1 MIQLMEQ
8 YGILKNYI
16 VQINNSKYRGSIM
29 KDKSNEEKVKVKEE
43 KDKINKIILTILLIL
58 VILVIAIGIVYGGR
72 IINKVKLDREL
83 GNLADKETSSES
95 NITLVTSGEFGVVE
109 QKIKEYYDEYLDLR
123 KGFMDKVNDEKLEE
137 ILKTENYN
145 EDGPEFTES
154 VNYLNTSKEEFNN
167 IAENLLDLLSK
178 ENIVSRIENESIG
191 DYYKDLYKG
200 YFLEGDRLAD
210 TFEESY
216 QDIKDVQSLMNN
228 LYDNEIKI
236 LNFLTENAEH
246 WEVLDDKLTFND
258 DALSEEYNNM
268 KENLYSEQ

>member
-1 MIQLMEQ
+1 
-8 YGILKNYI
+8 
-16 VQINNSKYRGSIM
+16 M
-29 KDKSNEEKVKVKEE
+29 KEKSNEEDKAENKA
-43 KDKINKIILTILLIL
+43 KDKIKTKTSKENKKAKNDKDEEKINKVILTILLIL
-58 VILVIAIGIVYGGR
+58 VILVIAIGIIFGGR

-83 GNLADKETSSES
+83 GNLADKENSSEDFS
-95 NITLVTSGEFGVVE
+95 NTTLVTSGEFGIVE

-123 KGFMDKVNDEKLEE
+123 NQFMDKVNDEKLEE

-145 EDGPEFTES
+145 TDGPEFTES

-167 IAENLLDLLSK
+167 IAEKLLDLLSK

-200 YFLEGDRLAD
+200 YFLEGDKLASS
-210 TFEESY
+210 FEETY

-258 DALSEEYNNM
+258 SALSEEYNNM
-268 KENLYSEQ
+268 KENLYK

>member
-1 MIQLMEQ
+1 MKE
-8 YGILKNYI
+8 K
-16 VQINNSKYRGSIM
+16 SK
-29 KDKSNEEKVKVKEE
+29 EEKVKVKEE

-137 ILKTENYN
+137 ILQTENYN
-145 EDGPEFTES
+145 TDGPEFTES

-210 TFEESY
+210 TFQESY

-236 LNFLTENAEH
+236 LNFLTENKEN

-258 DALSEEYNNM
+258 SELSEEYNNM
-268 KENLYSEQ
+268 KENLYKENFQ

>member
-1 MIQLMEQ
+1 ME
-8 YGILKNYI
+8 
-16 VQINNSKYRGSIM
+16 SKA
-29 KDKSNEEKVKVKEE
+29 NEEESKEDIE
-43 KDKINKIILTILLIL
+43 DKKINKIILTILLIL

-123 KGFMDKVNDEKLEE
+123 NRFMDKVNDEKLEE
-137 ILKTENYN
+137 ILQTENYN
-145 EDGPEFTES
+145 TDGPEFTES
-154 VNYLNTSKEEFNN
+154 VNYLSTSKEEFNN

-210 TFEESY
+210 TFQESY

-236 LNFLTENAEH
+236 LNFLTENKEN

-258 DALSEEYNNM
+258 SELSEEYNNM
-268 KENLYSEQ
+268 KENLYKENFQ

>member
-1 MIQLMEQ
+1 
-8 YGILKNYI
+8 
-16 VQINNSKYRGSIM
+16 M
-29 KDKSNEEKVKVKEE
+29 KEKSKEE
-43 KDKINKIILTILLIL
+43 DKADNKAKDKINKVILTILLIL

-83 GNLADKETSSES
+83 GNLADKESSNDFS
-95 NITLVTSGEFGVVE
+95 NTTLVTSGEFGIVE

-123 KGFMDKVNDEKLEE
+123 NQFMDKVNDEKLED
-137 ILKTENYN
+137 ILQTENYN
-145 EDGPEFTES
+145 TDGPEFTES

-167 IAENLLDLLSK
+167 IADKLLDLLSK
-178 ENIVSRIENESIG
+178 ENILSRIENESIS

-200 YFLEGDRLAD
+200 YFLEGDRLAS
-210 TFEESY
+210 TFQETY

-268 KENLYSEQ
+268 KENLYKEN

>member
-1 MIQLMEQ
+1 
-8 YGILKNYI
+8 
-16 VQINNSKYRGSIM
+16 M
-29 KDKSNEEKVKVKEE
+29 KDKSKEEDKAENKAKDKIKTKTNKENEKVKKDEE
-43 KDKINKIILTILLIL
+43 KINKVILTILLIL
-58 VILVIAIGIVYGGR
+58 VILVIAIGIVFGGR

-123 KGFMDKVNDEKLEE
+123 NQFMDKVNDEKLED
-137 ILKTENYN
+137 ILQTENYN
-145 EDGPEFTES
+145 TDGPEFTES

-167 IAENLLDLLSK
+167 IADKLLDLLSK
-178 ENIVSRIENESIG
+178 ENILSRIENESISE
-191 DYYKDLYKG
+191 YYKDLYKG
-200 YFLEGDRLAD
+200 YFIEGDKLAS
-210 TFEESY
+210 TFQESY

-236 LNFLTENAEH
+236 LNFLTENKEN

-268 KENLYSEQ
+268 KENLYKENFQ

>member
-1 MIQLMEQ
+1 
-8 YGILKNYI
+8 
-16 VQINNSKYRGSIM
+16 M
-29 KDKSNEEKVKVKEE
+29 KDKSKEEDKADNKAKEQNKVKANKENKKQKNK
-43 KDKINKIILTILLIL
+43 KDEEKINKVILTILLIL
-58 VILVIAIGIVYGGR
+58 VILVIAIGIVFGGR

-83 GNLADKETSSES
+83 GNLADKETSSDS
-95 NITLVTSGEFGVVE
+95 NIILVTSGEFGVVE

-123 KGFMDKVNDEKLEE
+123 NQFMDKVNDEKLED
-137 ILKTENYN
+137 ILQTENYN
-145 EDGPEFTES
+145 TDGPEFTES

-167 IAENLLDLLSK
+167 IADKLLDLLSK
-178 ENIVSRIENESIG
+178 ENILSRIENESIS

-200 YFLEGDRLAD
+200 YFLEGDRLAS
-210 TFEESY
+210 TFQETY

-268 KENLYSEQ
+268 KENLYKEN

>member
-1 MIQLMEQ
+1 MKEKSKEEDKAENKAKEKIQ
-8 YGILKNYI
+8 
-16 VQINNSKYRGSIM
+16 SKTKI
-29 KDKSNEEKVKVKEE
+29 KPKTNKENEKVKNKKDEE
-43 KDKINKIILTILLIL
+43 KINKVILTILLIL
-58 VILVIAIGIVYGGR
+58 VILVIAIGIVFGGR

-123 KGFMDKVNDEKLEE
+123 NQFMDKVNDEKLED
-137 ILKTENYN
+137 ILQTENYN
-145 EDGPEFTES
+145 TDGPEFTES

-167 IAENLLDLLSK
+167 IADKLLDLLSK
-178 ENIVSRIENESIG
+178 ENILSRIENESIS

-200 YFLEGDRLAD
+200 YFLEGDRLAS
-210 TFEESY
+210 TFQETY
-216 QDIKDVQSLMNN
+216 QDVKDVQSLMNN

-268 KENLYSEQ
+268 KENLYK

>member
-1 MIQLMEQ
+1 
-8 YGILKNYI
+8 
-16 VQINNSKYRGSIM
+16 M
-29 KDKSNEEKVKVKEE
+29 KEKSKEE
-43 KDKINKIILTILLIL
+43 DKADNKAKDKINKVILTILLIL

-83 GNLADKETSSES
+83 GNLADKETSSDS

-123 KGFMDKVNDEKLEE
+123 KGFMEKVNDEKLEE
-137 ILKTENYN
+137 ILQTENYN

-200 YFLEGDRLAD
+200 YFLEGDRLAS
-210 TFEESY
+210 TFQETY

-268 KENLYSEQ
+268 KENLYKEN

>member
-1 MIQLMEQ
+1 
-8 YGILKNYI
+8 
-16 VQINNSKYRGSIM
+16 M
-29 KDKSNEEKVKVKEE
+29 KEKSKEE
-43 KDKINKIILTILLIL
+43 DKPENKAKEKINKVILTILLIL
-58 VILVIAIGIVYGGR
+58 VILVIAIGIVFGGR

-83 GNLADKETSSES
+83 GNLADKETSSDS
-95 NITLVTSGEFGVVE
+95 NIILVTSGEFGVVE

-123 KGFMDKVNDEKLEE
+123 NQFMDKVNDEKLED
-137 ILKTENYN
+137 ILQTENYN
-145 EDGPEFTES
+145 TDGPEFTES

-167 IAENLLDLLSK
+167 ISENLLDLLSK

-200 YFLEGDRLAD
+200 YFLEGDRLASS
-210 TFEESY
+210 FEETY

-268 KENLYSEQ
+268 KENLYKEN

>member
-1 MIQLMEQ
+1 
-8 YGILKNYI
+8 
-16 VQINNSKYRGSIM
+16 M
-29 KDKSNEEKVKVKEE
+29 KDKSKEEDKADNKAKDKIKTKTNKENEKVKKDEE
-43 KDKINKIILTILLIL
+43 KINKVILTILLIL
-58 VILVIAIGIVYGGR
+58 VILVIAIGIIFGGR

-123 KGFMDKVNDEKLEE
+123 NQFMDKVNDEKLEE

-145 EDGPEFTES
+145 TDGPEFTES

-167 IAENLLDLLSK
+167 IAEKLLDLLSK

-210 TFEESY
+210 TFQESY
-216 QDIKDVQSLMNN
+216 QDIKDVQSLMNS

-236 LNFLTENAEH
+236 LNFLTENKEN
-246 WEVLDDKLTFND
+246 WEVLDNQLTFDD

-268 KENLYSEQ
+268 KENLYKENFQ

>member
-1 MIQLMEQ
+1 M
-8 YGILKNYI
+8 KKK
-16 VQINNSKYRGSIM
+16 SKEE
-29 KDKSNEEKVKVKEE
+29 DKAENKAKEKVKPKANKENEKVKNKKDEE
-43 KDKINKIILTILLIL
+43 KINKVILTILLIL
-58 VILVIAIGIVYGGR
+58 VILVIAIGIVFGGR

-123 KGFMDKVNDEKLEE
+123 NQFMDKVNDEKLED
-137 ILKTENYN
+137 ILQTENYN
-145 EDGPEFTES
+145 TDGPEFTES

-167 IAENLLDLLSK
+167 IADKLLDLLSK
-178 ENIVSRIENESIG
+178 ENILSRIENESISE
-191 DYYKDLYKG
+191 YYKDLYKG
-200 YFLEGDRLAD
+200 YFIEGDKLAS
-210 TFEESY
+210 TFQESY

-258 DALSEEYNNM
+258 SALSDEYNNM
-268 KENLYSEQ
+268 KENLYK

>member
-1 MIQLMEQ
+1 
-8 YGILKNYI
+8 
-16 VQINNSKYRGSIM
+16 M
-29 KDKSNEEKVKVKEE
+29 KEKSKEE
-43 KDKINKIILTILLIL
+43 DKADNKAKDKINKVILTILLIL
-58 VILVIAIGIVYGGR
+58 VILVIAIGIVFGGR

-83 GNLADKETSSES
+83 GNLADKETSSDS

-123 KGFMDKVNDEKLEE
+123 NQFMDKVNDEKLED
-137 ILKTENYN
+137 ILQTENYN
-145 EDGPEFTES
+145 TDGPEFTES

-178 ENIVSRIENESIG
+178 ENIISRIENESIS

-200 YFLEGDRLAD
+200 YFIEGDKLVSS
-210 TFEESY
+210 FEETY
-216 QDIKDVQSLMNN
+216 QDVKDVQSLMNN
-228 LYDNEIKI
+228 LYNNEIKI

-268 KENLYSEQ
+268 KENLYKEN

>member
-1 MIQLMEQ
+1 
-8 YGILKNYI
+8 
-16 VQINNSKYRGSIM
+16 M
-29 KDKSNEEKVKVKEE
+29 KEKSKEE
-43 KDKINKIILTILLIL
+43 DKADNKAKDKINKVILTILLIL
-58 VILVIAIGIVYGGR
+58 VILVIAIGIVFGGR

-83 GNLADKETSSES
+83 GNLADKETSSDS

-123 KGFMDKVNDEKLEE
+123 NQFMDKVNDEKLED
-137 ILKTENYN
+137 ILQTENYN
-145 EDGPEFTES
+145 TDGPEFTES

-167 IAENLLDLLSK
+167 IADKLLDLLSK

-200 YFLEGDRLAD
+200 YFSEGDRLAD
-210 TFEESY
+210 TFQESY

-268 KENLYSEQ
+268 KENLYKENFQ

>member
-1 MIQLMEQ
+1 MKE
-8 YGILKNYI
+8 K
-16 VQINNSKYRGSIM
+16 SKEEDKADNKA
-29 KDKSNEEKVKVKEE
+29 KDKIKTKTNKENEKVKKDEE
-43 KDKINKIILTILLIL
+43 KINKIILTILLIL
-58 VILVIAIGIVYGGR
+58 VILVIAIGIVFGGR

-123 KGFMDKVNDEKLEE
+123 NQFMDKVNDEKLED
-137 ILKTENYN
+137 ILQTENYN
-145 EDGPEFTES
+145 TDGPEFTES

-167 IAENLLDLLSK
+167 IADKLLDLLSK
-178 ENIVSRIENESIG
+178 ENILSRIKNESISE
-191 DYYKDLYKG
+191 YYKDLYKG
-200 YFLEGDRLAD
+200 YFIEGDKLAS
-210 TFEESY
+210 TFQESY

-258 DALSEEYNNM
+258 SALSDEYNNM
-268 KENLYSEQ
+268 KENLYK